1 MLERRVKKLVVLC
14 TAVAWLGSAFAAEA
28 AAARQSATPTK
39 TSAKASPA
47 SAKKVRK
54 APARPSRA
62 RAVTTRAT
70 EASAARKTTTVKSST
85 STARQRRAAR
95 LARLRAAQRARE
107 YREVATPLFR
117 LDDAGNMVPDVRAAA
132 AVVYNPVTQQVLWSE
147 NADSPRSIASIT
159 KVMTAVVLLENEF
172 DLGRE
177 VTVAASDVRGARHYY
192 VRAGDVM
199 RLDDVLNLMLIASD
213 NAAAKVIARTSL
225 LGYDAFIER
234 MNTKAQE
241 LGLLNTRYTDPSGLD
256 KGNVSSAL
264 DMARLIAFASSDD
277 RIASIM
283 RKNDYRVV
291 TKRRTLVVHN
301 TNRLVGTEVDVQGGK
316 TGFIRDA
323 GYCLATLLKLP
334 QGDPVAVVV
343 LGARSSAGRFM
354 ETRHLFNWVAGKTQ
368 QMLGTAPK
376 EQ

>member
-1 MLERRVKKLVVLC
+1 MIDRRVKQFVVLC
-14 TAVAWLGSAFAAEA
+14 TAVAWLGGAVATEA
-28 AAARQSATPTK
+28 AGARQSTTRGKTSSKTTAAKARTTPTK
-39 TSAKASPA
+39 SVKTRTVKTRSTKT
-47 SAKKVRK
+47 
-54 APARPSRA
+54 SRA
-62 RAVTTRAT
+62 KR
-70 EASAARKTTTVKSST
+70 T
-85 STARQRRAAR
+85 STARRQASSVRQRRAAR

-132 AVVYNPVTQQVLWSE
+132 AVIYNPVTQQVLWSE

-177 VTVAASDVRGARHYY
+177 ITIAPTDVRGARHYY
-192 VRAGDVM
+192 VRSGDVM
-199 RLDDVLNLMLIASD
+199 PVEDVLHLMLIASD
-213 NAAAKVIARTSL
+213 NAAAKALARTSAM
-225 LGYDAFIER
+225 GYDGFMER
-234 MNTKAQE
+234 MNSKAQE
-241 LGLLNTRYTDPSGLD
+241 LGLESTRYADPSGLD
-256 KGNVSSAL
+256 SGNVSSAL
-264 DMARLIAFASSDD
+264 DMARLIAFASNDE

-283 RKNDYRVV
+283 RKNDYRV
-291 TKRRTLVVHN
+291 TTNRRTLVVHN
-301 TNRLVGTEVDVQGGK
+301 TNRLIGSEVEVQGGK

-368 QMLGTAPK
+368 QVLGGTPK